1 MKYRQTISFGRAC
14 MLAVLLTLSSFVWA
28 QQGQAPKVR
37 VLSIGNSFSRDAFSY
52 VPFII
57 EDLVPGVQVDWG
69 IMYIGG
75 CTLERHWENWVG
87 QKPAYQFDRFRTG
100 DTHWSLQ
107 RDVTLQQAMQAGEW
121 DIIILQQQSARSR
134 YYDTYQPYLDN
145 LLAELLKARPGVTP
159 AWLMTQAYGTGY
171 DRLGDMH
178 TDEMW
183 ARISMASQQVM
194 EKTPPRLLIPAGT
207 AIQNARYTALDRFG
221 KAGHLVYDGYHLHE
235 GIAPLIEGL
244 CAAQVVMKH
253 YGVDVDVEKSRLRI
267 TPEWRKERRTP
278 EPHGEPEPAT
288 EEDYSLAYRSVKWAL
303 ASPWQLT
310 VIEK

>member
-1 MKYRQTISFGRAC
+1 MKDKFHTILLCLCLLAACFCQSLSARAQ
-14 MLAVLLTLSSFVWA
+14 SA
-28 QQGQAPKVR
+28 QSPKVR

-75 CTLERHWENWVG
+75 CSLERHWNNWKG
-87 QKPAYQFDRFRTG
+87 EKADYQFDRFRTG
-100 DTHWSLQ
+100 DPYWSLQ
-107 RDVTLQQAMQAGEW
+107 KKVTLQQALAAGEW
-121 DIIILQQQSARSR
+121 DIVILQQQSARSR

-145 LLAELLKARPGVTP
+145 LIAEIKKVLPGATP

-171 DRLGDMH
+171 KKLENM
-178 TDEMW
+178 TSDEMW
-183 ARISMASQQVM
+183 ARINMTSQRVL
-194 EKTPPRLLIPAGT
+194 EETDVKLVIPAST
-207 AIQNARYTALDRFG
+207 AIQNARYTVLDRFG
-221 KAGHLVYDGYHLHE
+221 KAGHLVYDGFHLHE

-278 EPHGEPEPAT
+278 EPHGEPEETT
-288 EEDYSLAYRSVKWAL
+288 EEDYAIAYRCVKWAL
-303 ASPWQLT
+303 ESPWQLT
-310 VIEK
+310 VEEK